1 MIKTCSILG
10 CGWLGLP
17 LAKHLITRG
26 FNVKGSTT
34 RDEKMGELQRNGIRP
49 FEIMLT
55 PEGIEGNITTFLE
68 SDCLILNIPPGRR
81 DPMVGEVFPAK
92 IRHLLAALVDSP
104 VRYLLFVSSTSVYDG
119 SQGPV
124 NEETPVSA
132 TGGSGLALIE
142 AERLLENL
150 PQAATR
156 LRLAGLIGE
165 DRHPGRFLAGRSAVP
180 NPGHPVNLIHREDCI
195 RLIYE
200 IIRQEKWGQVFNA
213 CADKHPSRSA
223 FYTKTAIRM
232 GLRPPVFH
240 SLNDGPGKLI
250 TNEHIKAALNYT
262 FRFPD
267 PELMG

>member
-1 MIKTCSILG
+1 
-10 CGWLGLP
+10 
-17 LAKHLITRG
+17 
-26 FNVKGSTT
+26 
-34 RDEKMGELQRNGIRP
+34 MGELQRNGIRP

-55 PEGIEGNITTFLE
+55 PEGIEGNISTFLE

-81 DPMVGEVFPAK
+81 DPLVGEVFPAK
-92 IRHLLAALVDSP
+92 IQHLLAALVNSP
-104 VRYLLFVSSTSVYDG
+104 VQYLLFVSSTSVYDG
-119 SQGPV
+119 SQGP
-124 NEETPVSA
+124 EKKKGRFRA
-132 TGGSGLALIE
+132 RGGPGRALTE
-142 AERLLENL
+142 GDRLRENL
-150 PQAATR
+150 PRAVPR

-223 FYTKTAIRM
+223 FYTKAAIRM

-240 SLNDGPGKLI
+240 SLNEGPGKFVA
-250 TNEHIKAALNYT
+250 NDKIKSELNYT
-262 FRFPD
+262 FQFPD
-267 PELMG
+267 PEQMG